1 MTQEQRGFAKHIIL
15 EIWDAKN
22 TNSAPTIKKAL
33 RDACRTGDL
42 VLDKV
47 YVHRFLPYGI
57 SGVALIAEA
66 HITIHTWPEYSFAAV
81 DIYSS
86 KDGVDIARVAEVITG
101 AFSPCHVNR
110 IELFRGRQRP
120 ARRAVR
126 IRRKPQGSRYS
137 STGRKRDA
145 EEG

>member
-1 MTQEQRGFAKHIIL
+1 MTQEQHGFAKHIIL
-15 EIWDAKN
+15 EIWDAEN
-22 TNSAPTIKKAL
+22 TNSASTIKGAL
-33 RDACRTGDL
+33 RNACHTGNL
-42 VLDKV
+42 VLDKI
-47 YVHRFLPYGI
+47 YVHRFSPYGI

-86 KDGVDIARVAEVITG
+86 KDGADIGRVAEVITG

-110 IELFRGRQRP
+110 IEFFRGRQRQ
-120 ARRAVR
+120 ARRAFKL
-126 IRRKPQGSRYS
+126 RRKPQGRRHS
-137 STGRKRDA
+137 STRQKSVV